1 MTLVFRRPAVL
12 RILGPLLLGVA
23 LAASA
28 AESPQ
33 ELIVRASLQQAA
45 TAFPV
50 ARRGLWR
57 TSLQQI
63 YERRAYAPLWFIG
76 GRLGPSGSALLLEL
90 KAAEKRGLRAQAYWP
105 EALTQWQQDP
115 GSTPAEAARRLLA
128 ADVAL
133 SAVAARFAMDLH
145 AGRVDPRRLGLDLDV
160 PQSHADVGTIVS
172 GLADASSMPAALDAL
187 EPRLL
192 QYRSLKDALARYRLF
207 SRDTSLARLP
217 VPPKRS
223 VGSGDSYAG
232 SAALRALLR
241 ALGDLPAPA
250 SPTVEEEPPAL
261 IDAALSQALIRFQ
274 ARHGL
279 ETDGVLGPATFRELT
294 VPLASRVSQIE
305 LSLERAR
312 WLPEFHSPPI
322 IVNIPQF
329 RLFAL
334 RSTSDLPAGI
344 LRMDVVVGETFPRT
358 RTPVFAAEL
367 RYVVLRPFWDVPRSI
382 LLRELLPQIR
392 RDPAWIDRSGYE
404 IVRGDSDAAAVMAST
419 QANVDLLAAG
429 QLRLRQ
435 KPGPGN
441 ALGQVKFML
450 PNSHNV
456 YLHDTPA
463 KALFSRARRAFSHG
477 CIRVA
482 DPVAL
487 LTYVLREDAQRVQAA
502 LETMQQTGPPVRI
515 ALSNPIP
522 VFILYGTALVGGSG
536 EVMFFE
542 DIYGLDAGLEAAM
555 ASAT

>member
-1 MTLVFRRPAVL
+1 M
-12 RILGPLLLGVA
+12 RILGPLLLW
-23 LAASA
+23 AAFATSA
-28 AESPQ
+28 AESTP
-33 ELIVRASLQQAA
+33 ELTVRASLQQAA
-45 TAFPV
+45 TVFPV
-50 ARRGLWR
+50 ARRELWR
-57 TSLQQI
+57 NSLQQI
-63 YERRAYAPLWFIG
+63 YETRAYAPLWFIG

-90 KAAEKRGLRAQAYWP
+90 KAAENRGLRAQAYWP

-160 PQSHADVGTIVS
+160 PQSHADVGTIVT
-172 GLADASSMPAALDAL
+172 GLADASDVLAALDAL

-192 QYRSLKDALARYRLF
+192 QYRSLKEALTHYRLL
-207 SRDTSLARLP
+207 SREPSLTPLP
-217 VPPKRS
+217 PLPARS
-223 VGSGDSYAG
+223 VANGDSYAG
-232 SAALRALLR
+232 SAALRVLLR

-250 SPTVEEEPPAL
+250 FPAAEEEPPAM

-274 ARHGL
+274 SRHGL
-279 ETDGVLGPATFRELT
+279 EMDGVLGPATFRELT

-305 LSLERAR
+305 MSLERAR
-312 WLPEFHSPPI
+312 WLPEFQSPPI

-344 LRMDVVVGETFPRT
+344 LRMDVVVGETFPDT
-358 RTPVFAAEL
+358 RTPVFAAEM

-392 RDPAWIDRSGYE
+392 KDPAWIDRSGYE
-404 IVRGDSDAAAVMAST
+404 IVRGDSDAAAIMAST

-456 YLHDTPA
+456 YLHDSPA
-463 KALFSRARRAFSHG
+463 KALFSRTRRAFSHG

-487 LTYVLREDAQRVQAA
+487 LAYVLREDAQRVQAA

-515 ALSNPIP
+515 GLSNPIP

-542 DIYGLDAGLEAAM
+542 DIYGLDPPLAAAM
-555 ASAT
+555 AADAA